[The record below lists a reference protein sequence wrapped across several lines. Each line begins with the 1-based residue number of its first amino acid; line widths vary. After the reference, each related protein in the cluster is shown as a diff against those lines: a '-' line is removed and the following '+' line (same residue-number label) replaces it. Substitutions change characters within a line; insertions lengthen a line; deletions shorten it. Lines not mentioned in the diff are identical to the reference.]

1 MYKRCTIVSLP
12 KQDIYRPPGAL
23 PILASICEQNNCD
36 YIIKDFNIWLHN
48 NLEKDVWQQI
58 DDNWETVDPTSAK
71 GTAYYS
77 IFLTKLEQY
86 VDSILQDKP
95 DLIAISVFTDLGAVP
110 CVEII
115 KLINQKSQCD
125 IVIGGTGIRA
135 RPACTDKQELCTALL
150 AQQSIRYFIFG
161 EAEIS
166 FQKLFWENQSAY
178 ILN

>member
-48 NLEKDVWQQI
+48 NLEKDIWQQI

-71 GTAYYS
+71 GTTYYS

-86 VDSILQDKP
+86 VDSI
-95 DLIAISVFTDLGAVP
+95 F
-110 CVEII
+110 C
-115 KLINQKSQCD
+115 
-125 IVIGGTGIRA
+125 
-135 RPACTDKQELCTALL
+135 LL
-150 AQQSIRYFIFG
+150 YTSDAAD
-161 EAEIS
+161 E
-166 FQKLFWENQSAY
+166 
-178 ILN
+178 